1 MLRVVS
7 REDIAEVTGRD
18 DVLDL
23 ERRVCDLPL
32 DVEIREEIVNS
43 LGEDARPVDRVDRTE
58 PVGRVELSVAEERL
72 DDVLC
77 SDG

>member
-32 DVEIREEIVNS
+32 NVEIREEIVNS